1 MYLRYRYMKRL
12 VKENARLGMWVSVRG
27 EVGRIDAMTQ
37 SIVALLLDDGKYML
51 AKWGEI
57 DEA

>member
-37 SIVALLLDDGKYML
+37 SVVALLLDDGKYML

>member
-1 MYLRYRYMKRL
+1 MKRL

-37 SIVALLLDDGKYML
+37 SVVALLLDDGKYML